1 MPFIALK
8 LALAGAS
15 CADTAAES
23 GKAFTF
29 TRQKR
34 QRIFELC
41 QFDLQFTLAASRSE
55 CENIKNDFPIELN
68 CSFNKKAEILEKELV
83 TQRESSKK
91 KLLSFA
97 NNIITS
103 MYSNEGADIYK
114 VVENCIGIDAIIKF
128 KFSQKIELN
137 YEEIEYLVSKLK

>member
-1 MPFIALK
+1 M
-8 LALAGAS
+8 
-15 CADTAAES
+15 
-23 GKAFTF
+23 
-29 TRQKR
+29 
-34 QRIFELC
+34 
-41 QFDLQFTLAASRSE
+41 
-55 CENIKNDFPIELN
+55 
-68 CSFNKKAEILEKELV
+68 EKELV

-91 KLLSFA
+91 KLVSFA

-103 MYSNEGADIYK
+103 MYSNESEDIYK

>member
-1 MPFIALK
+1 M
-8 LALAGAS
+8 
-15 CADTAAES
+15 
-23 GKAFTF
+23 
-29 TRQKR
+29 TRQEEIK
-34 QRIFELC
+34 I
-41 QFDLQFTLAASRSE
+41 LQSLKGDTYFSQYFGSVDIDTM
-55 CENIKNDFPIELN
+55 CENIKNYFPIELN
-68 CSFNKKAEILEKELV
+68 CSFNKKAEVLEKELV
-83 TQRESSKK
+83 TQRESLKK
-91 KLLSFA
+91 KLVSFA

>member
-1 MPFIALK
+1 MTKQEEIKILQSLK
-8 LALAGAS
+8 
-15 CADTAAES
+15 ADTYLS
-23 GKAFTF
+23 QYFGSVDIDTM
-29 TRQKR
+29 
-34 QRIFELC
+34 
-41 QFDLQFTLAASRSE
+41 

-68 CSFNKKAEILEKELV
+68 CPFNKKAEVLEKELV

>member
-1 MPFIALK
+1 MTKQEEIKILQSLK
-8 LALAGAS
+8 G
-15 CADTAAES
+15 DTYFS
-23 GKAFTF
+23 QYFGSVDIDTM
-29 TRQKR
+29 
-34 QRIFELC
+34 
-41 QFDLQFTLAASRSE
+41 
-55 CENIKNDFPIELN
+55 CENIQNDFPIELN
-68 CSFNKKAEILEKELV
+68 CPFNKKSEVLVKELV

-91 KLLSFA
+91 KLVSFA

-137 YEEIEYLVSKLK
+137 YEETEYLVSKLK

>member
-1 MPFIALK
+1 MTKQEEIKILQSLK
-8 LALAGAS
+8 G
-15 CADTAAES
+15 DTYFS
-23 GKAFTF
+23 QYFGSVDIDTM
-29 TRQKR
+29 
-34 QRIFELC
+34 
-41 QFDLQFTLAASRSE
+41 
-55 CENIKNDFPIELN
+55 CENIKNDFHIELN
-68 CSFNKKAEILEKELV
+68 CPFNKKAEVLEKELV

>member
-1 MPFIALK
+1 MTKQEEIKIIQSLK
-8 LALAGAS
+8 G
-15 CADTAAES
+15 DTYFS
-23 GKAFTF
+23 QYFGSVDIDTM
-29 TRQKR
+29 
-34 QRIFELC
+34 
-41 QFDLQFTLAASRSE
+41 

-68 CSFNKKAEILEKELV
+68 CSFNKKAEVLEKELV

-91 KLLSFA
+91 KLASFA
-97 NNIITS
+97 NNIITA

-137 YEEIEYLVSKLK
+137 YEEIEYLVGKLK

>member
-1 MPFIALK
+1 M
-8 LALAGAS
+8 
-15 CADTAAES
+15 
-23 GKAFTF
+23 
-29 TRQKR
+29 TRQEEIK
-34 QRIFELC
+34 I
-41 QFDLQFTLAASRSE
+41 LQSLKGDTYFSQYFGSVDIDTM
-55 CENIKNDFPIELN
+55 CENIKNDFSIELN
-68 CSFNKKAEILEKELV
+68 CSFNKKAEVLEKELV

-91 KLLSFA
+91 KLVSFA

-114 VVENCIGIDAIIKF
+114 VVENCIGTDAIIKF

>member
-1 MPFIALK
+1 MTKQEEIKILQSLK
-8 LALAGAS
+8 G
-15 CADTAAES
+15 DTYFS
-23 GKAFTF
+23 QYFGSVDIDTM
-29 TRQKR
+29 
-34 QRIFELC
+34 
-41 QFDLQFTLAASRSE
+41 
-55 CENIKNDFPIELN
+55 CENIKNDFHIELN

-103 MYSNEGADIYK
+103 MYRNEGADIYK

-137 YEEIEYLVSKLK
+137 DEEIEYLVSKLK

>member
-1 MPFIALK
+1 M
-8 LALAGAS
+8 
-15 CADTAAES
+15 
-23 GKAFTF
+23 
-29 TRQKR
+29 TRQEEIK
-34 QRIFELC
+34 I
-41 QFDLQFTLAASRSE
+41 LQSLKGDTYFSQYFGSVDIDTM

-68 CSFNKKAEILEKELV
+68 CSFNKKAEVLEKELV

-91 KLLSFA
+91 KLASFA
-97 NNIITS
+97 NNIITA

-114 VVENCIGIDAIIKF
+114 VVENCIGKDVIIKF